1 MSDTSAQAQ
10 PEAPLVVTEAQV
22 RGAMQQMEQ
31 LHGRGDGIS
40 ISREVACLA
49 DLLGEMWFAREGEAQ
64 VPSGSKVGRLLL
76 QAVPVLAVGT
86 KLKTDG
92 TANTGARTVTLALRA
107 DVLSDVALAARIGTV
122 SLAIRNMTDQDN
134 SAATMA
140 SLDTLMG
147 SDRAAADPAPARHA
161 AARGGDAITV
171 YSGRAQAS
179 VRASP

>member
-76 QAVPVLAVGT
+76 QAGVVHQPQAANQVEEGEAASEADQQRPV
-86 KLKTDG
+86 
-92 TANTGARTVTLALRA
+92 
-107 DVLSDVALAARIGTV
+107 
-122 SLAIRNMTDQDN
+122 
-134 SAATMA
+134 
-140 SLDTLMG
+140 
-147 SDRAAADPAPARHA
+147 
-161 AARGGDAITV
+161 
-171 YSGRAQAS
+171 
-179 VRASP
+179 